1 MKKTFG
7 YFDDALREYVITD
20 PQTPWPWINYLG
32 NEDFFSLISNTAGGY
47 SFYKDA
53 KFRRITRYRYNGVPM
68 DNGGRYF
75 YINDGG
81 TVWSPGWKP
90 CKTPLDFYECRHGMS
105 YTRITGA
112 KDGIQAS
119 VLFFVPLHTWAEVQ
133 KVTLTNTG
141 DIPRKF
147 KLYSFAEWCL
157 WNAATDME
165 NFQRN
170 FSTGEVEVDG
180 SVIYHKTEY
189 KERRNHYAFYSVNAP
204 VDGFDTDRE
213 TFIGLYNEFRD
224 PQNVMAG
231 VSTGSIAHGWSPI
244 ASHYIEVELQP
255 GESKD
260 YVFLLGYVENE
271 QEEKFVLD
279 AEGKLVFDVPGLL
292 HSGSSPVINKA
303 KAQELITAFDTT
315 EKVDAAFAELKIY
328 WDALLSVYSVKS
340 PEEKLDRMVNIWNQY
355 QCMVTFNMS
364 RSASFFESGIGRG
377 MGFRDS
383 NQDLVG
389 FVHQIP
395 ERARERIIDIAST
408 QFPDGGCYHQYQPL
422 TKRGNNDIGGGF
434 NDDPMWL
441 IFGTVAYIKETG
453 DFTILDEPVPYDN
466 EPGSEVSLMEH
477 LRVSFNHVVDNLG
490 PHMLPLIGRA
500 DWNDCLNLNC
510 FSWDPNE
517 SFQTTENKTEGS
529 KAESL
534 MIAGL
539 FVVCGRDYVELCA
552 KVGLADEAA
561 RAAALVDNM
570 VEAVKKH
577 GWDGEWYLRAYD
589 YFGRKIGSHENEEGQ
604 IFIESQG
611 WCTMAGIGLE
621 EGMVQKA
628 LDSVKERLDCE
639 HGIVLNNPAFTR
651 YFVEYGEISSY
662 PAGYKE
668 NAGIFCHN
676 NPWVII
682 GETVLGRGDY
692 AWDYYRKICPSYTEE
707 NSALHKVEPYVYS
720 QMIAGKDAA
729 KPGEGKNSWLTGTA
743 AWNWYA
749 ITQYILGIKPAYDGL
764 EIDPCICSQWKEY
777 TVTRRF
783 RGSEYEIKIQNP
795 DGVCKG
801 IREILLD
808 GQPVEGNIVPHT
820 PGKHVVTVT
829 LG

>member
-1 MKKTFG
+1 
-7 YFDDALREYVITD
+7 
-20 PQTPWPWINYLG
+20 
-32 NEDFFSLISNTAGGY
+32 
-47 SFYKDA
+47 
-53 KFRRITRYRYNGVPM
+53 
-68 DNGGRYF
+68 
-75 YINDGG
+75 
-81 TVWSPGWKP
+81 
-90 CKTPLDFYECRHGMS
+90 
-105 YTRITGA
+105 
-112 KDGIQAS
+112 
-119 VLFFVPLHTWAEVQ
+119 
-133 KVTLTNTG
+133 
-141 DIPRKF
+141 
-147 KLYSFAEWCL
+147 
-157 WNAATDME
+157 
-165 NFQRN
+165 
-170 FSTGEVEVDG
+170 
-180 SVIYHKTEY
+180 
-189 KERRNHYAFYSVNAP
+189 
-204 VDGFDTDRE
+204 
-213 TFIGLYNEFRD
+213 
-224 PQNVMAG
+224 MAG
-231 VSTGSIAHGWSPI
+231 TSGNSVAHGWSPV
-244 ASHYIEVELQP
+244 ASHCIEVELAA

-260 YVFLLGYVENE
+260 YVFVLGYVENE
-271 QEEKFVLD
+271 QDEKFQLD
-279 AEGKLVFDVPGLL
+279 QDGKLVYEVPGLL
-292 HSGSSPVINKA
+292 HSGSSPVINKI
-303 KAQELITAFDTT
+303 KAQAAIAAYDTS
-315 EKVDAAFAELKIY
+315 EKVDQAFAELKLY
-328 WDALLSVYSVKS
+328 WDNLLSVYSVKS
-340 PEEKLDRMVNIWNQY
+340 PEEKMDRMVNIWNQY

-453 DFTILDEPVPYDN
+453 DFSILDEPVPFDN

-477 LRVSFNHVVDNLG
+477 LRISFDHVVNNLG

-529 KAESL
+529 QAESL

-539 FVVCGRDYVELCA
+539 FVVCGKDYVELCSHLG
-552 KVGLADEAA
+552 KTEEAE
-561 RAAALVDNM
+561 RAQRLVDNM

-577 GWDGEWYLRAYD
+577 GWDGDWYLRAYD
-589 YFGRKIGSHENEEGQ
+589 FFGNKIGSRENEEGQ

-611 WCTMAGIGLE
+611 WCSMAGIGLE

-639 HGIVLNNPAFTR
+639 HGIVLNNPAFTK

-682 GETVLGRGDY
+682 GETVLGRGDQ
-692 AWDYYRKICPSYTEE
+692 AWEYYRKICPAYTEQ

-729 KPGEGKNSWLTGTA
+729 VPGEAKNSWLTGTA

-749 ITQYILGIKPAYDGL
+749 ITQYILGVKPAYDGL
-764 EIDPCICSQWKEY
+764 EIAPCICSQWKEY
-777 TVTRRF
+777 TVNRRF
-783 RGSEYEIKIQNP
+783 RGASYEITVQNQS
-795 DGVCKG
+795 GVSCG
-801 IREILLD
+801 IKEITLD
-808 GQPVEGNIVPHT
+808 GSPVEGNLVPFS
-820 PGKHVVTVT
+820 PGDHKVVVV
-829 LG
+829 L